1 MDAAPLDEDRH
12 ETETERL
19 DRNWDELLQELR
31 VTQTGV
37 QILAGF
43 LLTLPFQQRFSTLD
57 DAQRS
62 AYLLSLAAAVLATAL
77 LVAPVSA
84 HRMLFRQRAK
94 RELVGFA
101 DAAARVGLVALAVS
115 IVSATFLIF
124 DVVVGRR
131 AGVAAAG
138 VALAV
143 FLVGWLVLPLFVRSR
158 LGAHPRTRGGGP
170 LVPVPTSA
178 GARPWVPWR
187 TRPHQVR
194 RRPPRRSFA
203 RRASPSRGT

>member
-1 MDAAPLDEDRH
+1 MEAAQPNEDRH

-57 DAQRS
+57 DGQRA
-62 AYLLSLAAAVLATAL
+62 AYLVSLAAAVLATAL

-94 RELVGFA
+94 RELVAFA
-101 DAAARVGLVALAVS
+101 DAAARIGLVALAVS
-115 IVSATFLIF
+115 IVAATFLIF
-124 DVVVGRR
+124 DVVVGGG
-131 AGVAAAG
+131 AGVTAASAT
-138 VALAV
+138 LAV
-143 FLVGWLVLPLFVRSR
+143 FLVSWVVVPLVVRSR
-158 LGAHPRTRGGGP
+158 L
-170 LVPVPTSA
+170 S
-178 GARPWVPWR
+178 
-187 TRPHQVR
+187 
-194 RRPPRRSFA
+194 RSE
-203 RRASPSRGT
+203 S

>member
-57 DAQRS
+57 DVQRS

-124 DVVVGRR
+124 DVVVGRG

-143 FLVGWLVLPLFVRSR
+143 FLVGWLVLPLVVRSR
-158 LGAHPRTRGGGP
+158 LGARPRT
-170 LVPVPTSA
+170 
-178 GARPWVPWR
+178 
-187 TRPHQVR
+187 
-194 RRPPRRSFA
+194 
-203 RRASPSRGT
+203 

>member
-1 MDAAPLDEDRH
+1 MDSSPLDGDRH
-12 ETETERL
+12 ETGTERL

-43 LLTLPFQQRFSTLD
+43 LLTLPFQQRFSDLVD
-57 DAQRS
+57 VQRT
-62 AYLLSLAAAVLATAL
+62 AYLLSLASAVSATAL

-101 DAAARVGLVALAVS
+101 DKAARTGLVALAVS

-124 DVVVGRR
+124 DVVVGRGT
-131 AGVAAAG
+131 GVAAAV
-138 VALAV
+138 VATLV
-143 FLVGWLVLPLFVRSR
+143 FVVSWVVLPLVLRSR
-158 LGAHPRTRGGGP
+158 LDP
-170 LVPVPTSA
+170 
-178 GARPWVPWR
+178 
-187 TRPHQVR
+187 
-194 RRPPRRSFA
+194 RPP
-203 RRASPSRGT
+203 T

>member
-1 MDAAPLDEDRH
+1 MDAAPLNEDRH
-12 ETETERL
+12 ETQTERL

-57 DAQRS
+57 DVQRF
-62 AYLLSLAAAVLATAL
+62 AYLLSLGAAVLATAL

-101 DAAARVGLVALAVS
+101 DVAARIGLVALAVS
-115 IVSATFLIF
+115 IVSATFMIF
-124 DVVVGRR
+124 DVVVGRG
-131 AGVAAAG
+131 AGLSAAG
-138 VALAV
+138 LALAV
-143 FLVGWLVLPLFVRSR
+143 FLVGWVVLPLVVRSR
-158 LGAHPRTRGGGP
+158 LAPRP
-170 LVPVPTSA
+170 
-178 GARPWVPWR
+178 
-187 TRPHQVR
+187 QD
-194 RRPPRRSFA
+194 
-203 RRASPSRGT
+203 